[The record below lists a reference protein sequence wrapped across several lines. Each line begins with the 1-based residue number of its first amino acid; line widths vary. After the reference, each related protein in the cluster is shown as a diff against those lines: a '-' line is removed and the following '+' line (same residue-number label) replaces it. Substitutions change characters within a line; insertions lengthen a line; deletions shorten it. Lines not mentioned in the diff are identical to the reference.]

1 MPEEQDESPTGEDS
15 EEGSAESSELPRE
28 NNSWASSLFSVEG
41 AMMLTAALI
50 IDGLGLIE
58 AIPIIGSILSFLV
71 DVCGVI
77 IVGGWLLFFRG
88 KGLQGSTGRGRSFV
102 TRGMGK
108 MFVRSTLM
116 ILEFVPVLG
125 ALPFW
130 TALVLIELVGLN
142 D

>member
-77 IVGGWLLFFRG
+77 IVGGWLLFSVAKDFR
-88 KGLQGSTGRGRSFV
+88 
-102 TRGMGK
+102 
-108 MFVRSTLM
+108 
-116 ILEFVPVLG
+116 VLRVAG
-125 ALPFW
+125 
-130 TALVLIELVGLN
+130 VH
-142 D
+142 